1 MLFVHNFGGQ
11 YKKNYSLGIG
21 LSMSKRLNLSDF
33 CMTAINFAYYRVL
46 LAISI
51 NKSQSIFIKIL
62 RTKPKYCLNKL
73 DGLFWFII
81 DEYGAKI
88 T

>member
-1 MLFVHNFGGQ
+1 
-11 YKKNYSLGIG
+11 
-21 LSMSKRLNLSDF
+21 
-33 CMTAINFAYYRVL
+33 MTAINFAYYRVL